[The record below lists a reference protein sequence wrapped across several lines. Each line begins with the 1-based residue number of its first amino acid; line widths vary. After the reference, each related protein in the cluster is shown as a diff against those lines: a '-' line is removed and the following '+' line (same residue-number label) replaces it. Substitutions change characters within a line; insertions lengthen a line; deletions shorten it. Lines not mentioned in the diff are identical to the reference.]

1 MIKYTTTVETDQVHH
16 LAATA
21 TDSPGVLEMVEEVC
35 DNGTSMVTITFETVT
50 DFVKFQEEYSRV
62 ANELEFIPDLK
73 DVALVALLDEMKE
86 LLTNL
91 LQKEKE

>member
-16 LAATA
+16 LATIVI
-21 TDSPGVLEMVEEVC
+21 DSPGVLEMVEEVC
-35 DNGTSMVTITFETVT
+35 DNGTSMVTIAFETVT

-62 ANELEFIPDLK
+62 INELEFILDLK
-73 DVALVALLDEMKE
+73 YIELLDEMKD

>member
-16 LAATA
+16 LATIVI
-21 TDSPGVLEMVEEVC
+21 DSPGVLEMVEEVC

-62 ANELEFIPDLK
+62 INELEFILDLK
-73 DVALVALLDEMKE
+73 YIELLDEMKD

>member
-16 LAATA
+16 LATIVI
-21 TDSPGVLEMVEEVC
+21 DSPGVLEMVEEVC
-35 DNGTSMVTITFETVT
+35 DNGTSLVTIAFETVT

-62 ANELEFIPDLK
+62 VNELEFILDLK
-73 DVALVALLDEMKE
+73 YIELLDEMKD

>member
-16 LAATA
+16 LVTIVI
-21 TDSPGVLEMVEEVC
+21 DSPGVLEMVEEVC
-35 DNGTSMVTITFETVT
+35 DNGTSLVIISFETVT
-50 DFVKFQEEYSRV
+50 DFVKFQEECSRV
-62 ANELEFIPDLK
+62 VNELEFIPDLK
-73 DVALVALLDEMKE
+73 DVKITELLDEMKD